1 MASLMF
7 FGNSKLYFKWSWNV
21 CVRSTNRKVEK
32 KQNTRAFEPHVG
44 ENIKLNVICLCWGV
58 SHQAV
63 VVPIRGHGSRRAD
76 SLPTQP
82 LPTNCY
88 CDKSHLNKYAGYLRG
103 SSYFELNSTAW
114 ILPVSLQLNT
124 AKQLVMQAT
133 RCGSFVLFDLKESSM
148 SKPAQLITA
157 RMHHVQFS

>member
-21 CVRSTNRKVEK
+21 SVRSTNRKVEK
-32 KQNTRAFEPHVG
+32 KKNTRAFEPHVG
-44 ENIKLNVICLCWGV
+44 ENIKLNVICSCWGV

-63 VVPIRGHGSRRAD
+63 VVPIRGRGSQRAD

-103 SSYFELNSTAW
+103 SSVMLLWAELDCMNSSRFSSTKHCKATGNTGNAVW
-114 ILPVSLQLNT
+114 IICSVWSEG
-124 AKQLVMQAT
+124 KQ
-133 RCGSFVLFDLKESSM
+133 
-148 SKPAQLITA
+148 
-157 RMHHVQFS
+157 HV